1 MSGETLTH
9 AAPQASGFFGKLP
22 SHGDF
27 LTRRLPRGFT
37 DPWDRWLQNAVADSR
52 EQLGEDWLDIYL
64 TSPIWRFA
72 LSTGLCGETAWCGIL
87 MPSVDRVGRYFPL
100 TVAAPLQ
107 PGGNLTALLHDDA
120 QWFSRCEELALAS
133 LAEEIPL
140 EAFDQALTDLPPPA
154 IPPRPGAV
162 SSDSMGRPAWQFEL
176 PSLESAF
183 PVSDALNQT
192 LLERAF
198 PAYSL
203 WWSEGSERVRPSL
216 LVTEGLPPIQGFAA
230 LLDGNWVNWNWS
242 QYRVP
247 LPPSPTLESD
257 NGSEPE
263 TSKPAETEAK

>member
-1 MSGETLTH
+1 LSGKTLTH

-37 DPWDRWLQNAVADSR
+37 DPWDRWLQSAVADSR
-52 EQLGEDWLDIYL
+52 EQLGEGWLDIYL

-87 MPSVDRVGRYFPL
+87 MPSVDRIGRYFPL
-100 TVAAPLQ
+100 TVAVPLE
-107 PGGNLTALLHDDA
+107 PGSNLTALLQDDA
-120 QWFSRCEELALAS
+120 EWFSRCEKLALAS

-140 EAFDQALTDLPPPA
+140 EDFDLALTDLSPPE
-154 IPPRPGAV
+154 IPPHPGAV
-162 SSDSMGRPAWQFEL
+162 TSNSLGRAAWQFEL

-183 PVSDALNQT
+183 PVSTALNQT
-192 LLERAF
+192 LLERTF
-198 PAYSL
+198 LAYSL

-247 LPPSPTLESD
+247 LPPSPILESD

-263 TSKPAETEAK
+263 TGKPAETEAK

>member
-1 MSGETLTH
+1 M
-9 AAPQASGFFGKLP
+9 P

-37 DPWDRWLQNAVADSR
+37 DPWDRWLQSAVADSR

-100 TVAAPLQ
+100 TVAVPLE
-107 PGGNLTALLHDDA
+107 PGGNLTALLQDDA
-120 QWFSRCEELALAS
+120 EWFSRCEELALAS

-140 EAFDQALTDLPPPA
+140 EDFDLALTDLSPPE
-154 IPPRPGAV
+154 IPPHPGAV
-162 SSDSMGRPAWQFEL
+162 TSNSMGRAAWQFEL
-176 PSLESAF
+176 PSLESTF
-183 PVSDALNQT
+183 PVSAALNQT
-192 LLERAF
+192 LLKRAF

-242 QYRVP
+242 QYRVH
-247 LPPSPTLESD
+247 LPPSPIPESG
-257 NGSEPE
+257 NGSEQE
-263 TSKPAETEAK
+263 TGKPAETESK